1 MAFADLRQFLNYLED
16 QGQLQTVAEET
27 DPKYEVARRL
37 NRATRSHGPA
47 LLFRQVQGSDMPLVG
62 GIFGT
67 RERVLMAMEC
77 TEQNVTQRVLDGIAQ
92 LIPPRLVASGPCQD
106 VVLTGEQID
115 LTRLPI
121 PTFSPK
127 DGGPYITAG
136 VFFCKD
142 LETGTRNVSIIRH
155 QLKGKRRLG
164 TDLHDFSHTG
174 IHYGKA
180 EARGR
185 ALEVAIAIG
194 CDPVVSVVSQWFAP
208 YGVDELGLA
217 GALRGEPVELVKCK
231 TVDVEVPAS
240 AEIVIEGRV
249 PLDVREEE
257 GPFGE
262 FTGYYTPASPKPVV
276 EVTAVTYRRDPI
288 YQAVLCGLPTTE
300 VHLIGQLLR
309 EAAFLEDLKS
319 QFPGVRAVH
328 RPTVKTLFISL
339 RQRSAQE
346 ARNVLAAALSMR
358 DVKVAVVVDDDINAF
373 DMEQVMWAVATRS
386 QPDDDFV
393 VLRGMMS
400 TGLDP
405 SCGGGATAKV
415 GIDATRPFG
424 QPFPDMARLP
434 E

>member
-16 QGQLQTVAEET
+16 QGQLHTVAEEV
-27 DPKYEVARRL
+27 DPKYEVARGL
-37 NRATRSHGPA
+37 NRAAQSLGPA
-47 LLFRQVQGSDMPLVG
+47 LLFQRVQGSDIPLVG
-62 GIFGT
+62 GIFAT
-67 RERVLMAMEC
+67 RERVLMAMGC
-77 TEQNVTQRVLDGIAQ
+77 TEQNVTQRVLDGMAQ
-92 LIPPRLVASGPCQD
+92 LVPPRLVASGPCQE
-106 VVLTGEQID
+106 VVLKGEEAD

-127 DGGPYITAG
+127 DGGPYTTAG

-142 LETGTRNVSIIRH
+142 PETGIRNVSIIRH

-164 TDLHDFSHTG
+164 TDIHDFSHTG
-174 IHYGKA
+174 IHLAKA
-180 EARGR
+180 EAEGR
-185 ALEVAIAIG
+185 HLEVAIAIG
-194 CDPVVSVVSQWFAP
+194 CDPVIPVVSQWFAP

-217 GALRGEPVELVKCK
+217 GALRGDPVDVVKCK

-249 PLDVREEE
+249 PLGVREEE

-276 EVTAVTYRRDPI
+276 EVTAITHRRKPV

-300 VHLIGQLLR
+300 THLIGQLLR
-309 EAAFLEDLKS
+309 EAAFLRDLKA
-319 QFPGVRAVH
+319 QFPGVKAVH
-328 RPTVKTLFISL
+328 RPTVKTLFVSL
-339 RQRSAQE
+339 HQRSAQE
-346 ARNVLAAALSMR
+346 ARNVLAALLGMR
-358 DVKVAVVVDDDINAF
+358 DVKVAVVVDDDIDVFN
-373 DMEQVMWAVATRS
+373 MGQVLWAVATRS
-386 QPDDDFV
+386 QPDDDVV

-405 SCGGGATAKV
+405 SCGGGVTAKM

-424 QPFPDMARLP
+424 QPFPDVARLP